1 MVQKN
6 ELKKMVAEML
16 ENGIIRDSTSSFS
29 SFVILVKKKDGSW
42 RLCVD
47 YRQLNK
53 VTIKDK
59 FPIPLVEEL
68 LDELVKA
75 MYFSKLDLRA
85 GYHQIRMHE
94 ADIHKT
100 AFRTHQGHYEF
111 LVMPFRL
118 TNAPS
123 TFQSLMNTI
132 FKPYLRHFVLVF
144 FDDILIYSEDWDTHL
159 THIQMVL
166 EVLKQNQLF
175 VKMSKC
181 DFGATQVEY
190 LGHVISRGT
199 VSMDAKKVACM
210 SEWPVPTSVKEL
222 RGFLGLTGY
231 YRKFI
236 KGYGVIAKPLTDLL
250 KKMDFTG
257 PPVVYLPLKT

>member
-1 MVQKN
+1 M
-6 ELKKMVAEML
+6 
-16 ENGIIRDSTSSFS
+16 
-29 SFVILVKKKDGSW
+29 
-42 RLCVD
+42 
-47 YRQLNK
+47 
-53 VTIKDK
+53 
-59 FPIPLVEEL
+59 
-68 LDELVKA
+68 
-75 MYFSKLDLRA
+75 
-85 GYHQIRMHE
+85 
-94 ADIHKT
+94 
-100 AFRTHQGHYEF
+100 
-111 LVMPFRL
+111 
-118 TNAPS
+118 
-123 TFQSLMNTI
+123 
-132 FKPYLRHFVLVF
+132 F

-210 SEWPVPTSVKEL
+210 SEWPVLTSVKEL